1 MVDKEFAVN
10 KSHTIR
16 VGFILPAGSWRGGR
30 NYLLSLFSAL
40 QTLPGNPITPVI
52 LSGQD
57 ADDVSSDFPD
67 VEVVR
72 TAILDRKS
80 LAWLVQKV
88 FAKVT
93 TRDII
98 LQRLLRKHDISVLS
112 HCLRLDGKIGIAT
125 LGWIPDFQ
133 HIHLQQFFSEQERHQ
148 RDREFMDLCVRC
160 NKVIVSSECARADLR
175 AFSPQHENKAEL
187 LHFVAD
193 PAPVT
198 SAVSLSDVK
207 EKYGF
212 TGPYFV
218 LPNQFWAH
226 KNHRV
231 VLNALQ
237 ILKQRNQP
245 LLVLATGSSKD
256 SRDPSYF
263 PSLMQYAEECKV
275 LDYFRVLGIVPF
287 PHLVELMRNSIAL
300 INSSR
305 FEGWSTSVEE
315 AKSMGKQILLSD
327 IPVHREQAP
336 ERGIYFPA
344 ENPDALA
351 EAMIAAY
358 NGFDAAHDATMQ
370 DEARARFPERQREFG
385 STYSRIISRF
395 KNS

>member
-1 MVDKEFAVN
+1 MVEKEFAIN
-10 KSHTIR
+10 KSQTMR
-16 VGFILPAGSWRGGR
+16 VGFILPLGSWRGGR
-30 NYLLSLFSAL
+30 NYLRSLFSAI
-40 QTLPGNPITPVI
+40 QVLPGNPITPVI
-52 LSGQD
+52 LSGRD
-57 ADDVSSDFPD
+57 ADDISSDFPH

-72 TAILDRKS
+72 SPILDRKT
-80 LAWLVQKV
+80 LAWFAQKV

-93 TRDII
+93 ARDII
-98 LQRLLRKHDISVLS
+98 LQRLLRKHDIAVLS

-133 HIHLQQFFSEQERHQ
+133 HIHLPQFFSEQERHQ
-148 RDREFMDLCVRC
+148 RDREFMDLCARC
-160 NKVIVSSECARADLR
+160 DKVIVSSECARADLR
-175 AFSPQHENKAEL
+175 AFSPQHEDKAEL

-212 TGPYFV
+212 TGSYFV

-237 ILKQRNQP
+237 ILKRRNQP
-245 LLVLATGSSKD
+245 LLVLATGSSND

-263 PSLMQYAEECKV
+263 RSLMQYAEECKV
-275 LDYFRVLGIVPF
+275 MDYFRALGIVPF
-287 PHLVELMRNSIAL
+287 DDLIELMRNSIAL
-300 INSSR
+300 INPSR

-315 AKSMGKQILLSD
+315 AKSMGKQVLLSD

-344 ENPDALA
+344 DDPNALA

-358 NGFDAAHDATMQ
+358 NGFDAMHDVAMQ
-370 DEARARFPERQREFG
+370 DDARDRFPARLREFG
-385 STYSRIISRF
+385 SIYSRIISSL
-395 KNS
+395 KKS